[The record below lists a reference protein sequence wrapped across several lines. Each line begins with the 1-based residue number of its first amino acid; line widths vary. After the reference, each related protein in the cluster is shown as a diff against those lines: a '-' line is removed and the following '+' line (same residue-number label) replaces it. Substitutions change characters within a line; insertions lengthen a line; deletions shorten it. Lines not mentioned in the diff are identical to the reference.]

1 MKLSYIV
8 PVYKVEKYLEECIE
22 SILSQSMDDYEIIL
36 VDDGSPDVCPEICD
50 SYAEKYPEKI
60 RVVHKKNGGLASARN
75 TGLKVA
81 KGDYIF
87 FLDSDDYLAEDKVH
101 ELYEKAVEF
110 DADVLQTSYFNLKE
124 STGERGRLY
133 TSFDTEKLYTHQD
146 MERELCY
153 VSSKR
158 RIIFVWRHL
167 YKRSFLEKNG
177 IVFEERLRIAEDGP
191 FNMQALSRAKR
202 FVAVDI
208 PVVCYRHRDDSLQ
221 RQKYVPDYDKWLYL
235 QWSLKLKYYSEN
247 CTPSQVFYE
256 DIGEYT
262 VKVILPLLLGNVYR
276 NKPEE
281 GYIVLKRLANS
292 EMMRRSFADYDIN
305 KFKSK
310 SLDWLMTWF
319 VKNKLYLFAHIIC
332 KFILYK

>member
-36 VDDGSPDVCPEICD
+36 VDDGSPDACPAMCD

-60 RVVHKKNGGLASARN
+60 RVVHKENSGPAKTRNVGLSMA
-75 TGLKVA
+75 T
-81 KGDYIF
+81 GDYVF
-87 FLDSDDYLAEDKVH
+87 FIDSDDFLKENRVK
-101 ELYEKAVEF
+101 ELYEKAVEY
-110 DADVLQTSYFNLKE
+110 DADVLQTSYYTLDEDNETVGFVK
-124 STGERGRLY
+124 
-133 TSFDTEKLYTHQD
+133 TSFETNKLLIHTD
-146 MERELCY
+146 MEKELCCA
-153 VSSKR
+153 SSKR
-158 RIIFVWRHL
+158 RIIFAWRNL
-167 YKRSFLEKNG
+167 FKREFLLKNN
-177 IVFEERLRIAEDGP
+177 IVFEEKLRIVEEVP
-191 FNMQALSRAKR
+191 FNLEALAKAER

-208 PVVCYRHRDDSLQ
+208 PVLCYRHRDDSLQ

-235 QWSLKLKYYSEN
+235 QWTLKLKHYSEN
-247 CTPSQVFYE
+247 CTQSQLFYE

-262 VKVILPLLLGNVYR
+262 VKAILPLLLGNVYR

-281 GYIVLKRLANS
+281 GYKVLKRLGNS

-319 VKNKLYLFAHIIC
+319 VKKKFYLFANFIC